1 MGSYRWLLVLMM
13 LVVSACSGS
22 PTDRCVLTS
31 GVDPL
36 LGQLAALD
44 FEIEGIP
51 AFSEATFA
59 SAQSPEAFAGNE
71 LRCEVLLFNFES
83 SEGLRRINIS
93 ISSFLTFDA
102 AEDSLEHFQERDDLQ
117 WDPDSQVWSG
127 RAGSLL
133 SARVRE
139 RCLTVTALGQDEEMV
154 VSAVLAARD
163 ALDVFCRSN

>member
-1 MGSYRWLLVLMM
+1 MRPYRWLPVLVV

-22 PTDRCVLTS
+22 ATDRCGLVS

-51 AFSEATFA
+51 PLSEAISA
-59 SAQSPEAFAGNE
+59 SAASPEAFAGSE
-71 LRCEVLLFNFES
+71 LRCEGLSFNFVS
-83 SEGLRRINIS
+83 GEGLSGIS

-102 AEDSLEHFQERDDLQ
+102 AEDSLEHFQERFDLR
-117 WDPDSQVWSG
+117 WDPDSQVWISE
-127 RAGSLL
+127 AGSSV

-139 RCLTVTALGQDEEMV
+139 RCLTVWAVGADEETV
-154 VSAVLAARD
+154 VSTVLAARD
-163 ALDVFCRSN
+163 ALAVSCASN